1 MCRLSEAEDVSLV
14 SKYREETMKR
24 IYPRLIVIAI
34 LLTILAGC
42 GPQPAPTAVPTAIP
56 PATPE
61 ATVPP
66 AAEDV
71 LYVAIIWHQHQPLY
85 YKDPTTGL
93 YAAPWVR
100 LHAAKD
106 YVDMAALVEQYPKIH
121 VTFNLTPS
129 LLRQVDDLAS
139 GAKDVYW
146 AMTEVPADQLTA
158 EQKIFVLQNFFRIN
172 QKIRTRFPR
181 YQELFE
187 ARGSD
192 QSDSGLQATAAQWT
206 TDDFRDLQVLF
217 NLAWTDPDWLAQDP
231 LKALVEKGRGYSEE
245 DKAVVLGEHLRLIQE
260 VVPLHKRL
268 QDAGQIEVTMT
279 PYAHPILPLLVSTD
293 LAKVARPDIELPK
306 EKFYY
311 KQDAV
316 AQVQKGVQLYEDHFG
331 QPPRGMWP
339 AEGSVAQEI
348 VSIVSDAGIQW
359 MASDEGVLAYSL
371 GLPGFTR
378 DSKDTVQE
386 ADVLYRPYYVKEGD
400 LPPVGMVFRDVVISD
415 KVGFTYKDTPG
426 EQAAQDF
433 IDRLHAIKDQL
444 KASGATGPHLASVIL
459 DGENAWEY
467 YDNDGKEFLH
477 NLYKKLSE
485 DPQLVTVTP
494 SEYLDRFPDQPTIE
508 KLWAGS
514 WINHDFTTWIGEE
527 EENTAWTYLKRTRD
541 VVQQYVLG
549 KKTTDQATLDKAMDL
564 MYAAEGSDWFWWY
577 GSDQDSGD
585 DPSFDRQFRSTLTD
599 IFKTLNEPVPDWLYV
614 PIIPAQPA
622 PPSREMTGLLKP
634 TIDGVA
640 EAGEWAKAGAYTM
653 TGDVPIQAF
662 AYGFD
667 ARNIYLR
674 LGSSK
679 EWKTWPAGS
688 AVGVYLS
695 VPKAPNVNSFSR
707 YGATADPRTILGF
720 GAAFELSLTP
730 DGQGNVTAALSAAN
744 GDNTWAASVA
754 ITTVASSGTVLEVAI
769 PLDKLGEFEPGN
781 VVNMRAVYSYNQQ
794 DGQIVP
800 TSGGI
805 KIVLPDLGR
814 TTNVLVVTD
823 PQGDDHGPGTYTYP
837 QDGVFKPGNFDILTF
852 TVGYD
857 DKSIVFQ
864 FTMAGAV
871 ENVWGSGNG
880 LSVQALDI
888 YIDQDGASGG
898 GARMLLPGRNAAVA
912 EGDGWEY
919 AIWAEGWTAGIYKAG
934 AAGKP
939 EQVDATFA
947 IIADPAQK
955 KVTIRVPKAVLG
967 DTPEQWRYIAV
978 VMGQDGVTG
987 VNRIREV
994 KAQSAQWAFGGAP
1007 ADTNHTR
1014 IIDVAWSGT
1023 PAQEEF
1029 LSKYPASQEANMDSL
1044 KPDDF
1049 AIIPWMAVP
1058 K

>member
-1 MCRLSEAEDVSLV
+1 MR
-14 SKYREETMKR
+14 KMN
-24 IYPRLIVIAI
+24 PQIVAIVLLLAI
-34 LLTILAGC
+34 LASC
-42 GPQPAPTAVPTAIP
+42 GPQPGPTAVPTTVP

-66 AAEDV
+66 VVEDV

-93 YAAPWVR
+93 YAKPWVR

-129 LLRQVDDLAS
+129 LLRQVDDLGA

-146 AMTEVPADQLTA
+146 ALTEVPADQLTA
-158 EQKIFVLQNFFRIN
+158 EQKTFILQRFFDIN
-172 QKIRTRFPR
+172 RKMIARVPRF
-181 YQELFE
+181 QELLD

-192 QSDSGLQATAAQWT
+192 LSDSGLQATAAKWST
-206 TDDFRDLQVLF
+206 ADFRDLQVLF
-217 NLAWTDPDWLAQDP
+217 NLGWTDPDWLAQDP
-231 LKALVEKGRGYSEE
+231 LKALVQKGEGYSEG
-245 DKAVVLGEHLRLIQE
+245 DKDVVLGEHLRLIQE

-279 PYAHPILPLLVSTD
+279 PYAHPILPLLVNTD
-293 LAKVARPDIELPK
+293 LAAMARPDIELPM

-316 AQVQKGVQLYEDHFG
+316 AQVQKGVQLYEEHFG
-331 QPPRGMWP
+331 RPPRGMWP
-339 AEGSVAQEI
+339 GEGSVAQEI
-348 VSIVSDAGIQW
+348 VGIVAEAGLQW

-386 ADVLYRPYYVKEGD
+386 ADILYRPYYVKEGN
-400 LPPVGMVFRDVVISD
+400 LPSVGMVFRDVVISD
-415 KVGFTYKDTPG
+415 KVGFTYSGTPG
-426 EQAAQDF
+426 EEAAQDF
-433 IDRLHAIKDQL
+433 LNRLHAIKDQL
-444 KASGATGPHLASVIL
+444 QVSGATGPHLVSVIL

-467 YDNDGKEFLH
+467 YDNDGKAFLH
-477 NLYKKLSE
+477 ALYEKLSNDSE
-485 DPQLVTVTP
+485 LVTVTP
-494 SEYLDRFPDQPTIE
+494 SEYLAKFPDQPTIE
-508 KLWAGS
+508 ELWAGS

-527 EENTAWTYLKRTRD
+527 EENTGWTYLKRTRD
-541 VVQQYVLG
+541 AIQQYILG
-549 KKTTDQATLDKAMDL
+549 RKTTDAATLEKAMNL

-599 IFKTLNEPVPDWLYV
+599 IFKTLNEPPPDWLYV

-622 PPSREMTGLLKP
+622 PPNREMTGLIKP

-640 EAGEWAKAGAYTM
+640 ETGEWARAGAYTM

-662 AYGFD
+662 SYGFD
-667 ARNIYLR
+667 AKNIYLR
-674 LGSSK
+674 LDSSMA
-679 EWKTWPAGS
+679 WTSWPAGT

-695 VPKAPNVNSFSR
+695 VPKAPSVNSFSR
-707 YGATADPRTILGF
+707 YGATVDPRTLLGF
-720 GAAFELSLTP
+720 GAAFELGLTP

-744 GDNTWAASVA
+744 GDNTWAAPVA
-754 ITTVASSGTVLEVAI
+754 ITTTAGSGTVLEVAL

-781 VVNMRAVYSYNQQ
+781 VVSMRAVYSYQEQ
-794 DGQIVP
+794 DKQIVP
-800 TSGGI
+800 ASGGI

-814 TTNVLVVTD
+814 TTNLLVVAD
-823 PQGDDHGPGTYTYP
+823 PQGDDHGPGSYTYP
-837 QDGVFKPGNFDILTF
+837 QDGVFQPGNFDILTF

-857 DKSIVFQ
+857 DKNVVFQ
-864 FTMAGAV
+864 VYLSGPV
-871 ENVWGSGNG
+871 DNSWNSGNG
-880 LSVQALDI
+880 LSLQTVDI
-888 YIDQDGASGG
+888 YIDQDGPGGG
-898 GARMLLPGRNAAVA
+898 GARKLLPGRNASLA

-919 AIWAEGWTAGIYKAG
+919 VLWAEGWNPGLYQAG
-934 AAGKP
+934 ADGKP
-939 EQVDATFA
+939 EQVNATFA
-947 IIADPAQK
+947 IIADPAQR

-967 DTPEQWRYIAV
+967 DTPEQWRYAAV
-978 VMGQDGVTG
+978 VLGQEGFPPAGVWR
-987 VNRIREV
+987 VRDVE
-994 KAQSAQWAFGGAP
+994 AQSAQWRFGGAP
-1007 ADTNHTR
+1007 QDTNHTR

-1029 LSKYPASQEANMDSL
+1029 LRTYPASQEKNLDNLS
-1044 KPDDF
+1044 PDDF
-1049 AIIPWMAVP
+1049 AVLPLLAVQQ
-1058 K
+1058 